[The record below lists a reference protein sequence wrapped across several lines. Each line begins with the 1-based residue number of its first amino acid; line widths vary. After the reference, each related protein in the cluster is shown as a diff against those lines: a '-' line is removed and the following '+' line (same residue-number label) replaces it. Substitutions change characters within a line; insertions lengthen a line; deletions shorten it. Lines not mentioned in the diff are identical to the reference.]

1 MKFLP
6 LAKVKLPCS
15 EVASKLAVKFLFITK
30 VVEELKWHTGQG
42 AEYEKSDICLTASDM
57 C

>member
-1 MKFLP
+1 M
-6 LAKVKLPCS
+6 AKVKLPCS